1 MSADEILLQVES
13 LDAQQRAFI
22 AITKD
27 QILEQVDDMAQEL
40 TGLID
45 VQAGAVNAIVEG
57 GGAAGQMSLSLN
69 LPVMID
75 ATKRAQLVTASTE
88 AKVAAVYALV
98 EDTDYYA
105 IKPSAS
111 NADVK
116 ALWDDAVAAG
126 LIASQIELQADQIY
140 LNGEVIVNEDSKIKA
155 ALIDVENLLAT
166 NIAIKDKGVI
176 HSDNYNGTIDA
187 DGNITGYG
195 SAGWAIDHAGK
206 SDFVNINATGGT
218 FSNVEVS
225 GTVNAASGQF
235 EGGLGAFY
243 KEDNFVGWR
252 EYPTQQYVNL
262 DDLETI
268 SGILVVYQGTNFI
281 QTGSYPFVQYHR
293 QYDKVGVY
301 FYSYNSQYGQIFPD
315 IGNMQDRTN
324 LVLTK
329 LAGSNMLSVITDPN
343 ATTDKIIRLSNMVD
357 SAAQRFYKIINLK
370 IFTPGYL

>member
-45 VQAGAVNAIVEG
+45 VQAGAVSAIVEG

-116 ALWDDAVAAG
+116 ALWDDAVTAG

-140 LNGEVIVNEDSKIKA
+140 LNGEVIVNNDSKIKA
-155 ALIDVENLLAT
+155 ALIDVENLLAS
-166 NIAIKDKGVI
+166 NISVKENGVI
-176 HSDNYNGTIDA
+176 HSDNFNGTIDD
-187 DGNITGYG
+187 DGNITESG
-195 SAGWAIDHAGK
+195 SSGWAIDHAGH
-206 SDFVNINATGGT
+206 AM
-218 FSNVEVS
+218 FSSLFAN
-225 GTVNAASGQF
+225 GNCAF
-235 EGGLGAFY
+235 NGGLGEPTRVNSTEWELSPNGVYLIFCY
-243 KEDNFVGWR
+243 KGTAKT
-252 EYPTQQYVNL
+252 YLQLPSYKGYVCASDVNVYL
-262 DDLETI
+262 FSGNTKTEVI
-268 SGILVVYQGTNFI
+268 SGKPYTYGNGYLYKIREQSSVCTAAKIHDESTGAFSVTDYDYLKVTFARSGDPLSNLFNVVT
-281 QTGSYPFVQYHR
+281 VL
-293 QYDKVGVY
+293 K
-301 FYSYNSQYGQIFPD
+301 
-315 IGNMQDRTN
+315 IGN
-324 LVLTK
+324 
-329 LAGSNMLSVITDPN
+329 I
-343 ATTDKIIRLSNMVD
+343 
-357 SAAQRFYKIINLK
+357 
-370 IFTPGYL
+370 